1 MGDNP
6 ERFDQTN
13 QGSTS
18 SIPPSK
24 RRRGRPP
31 RSDEVQTQPQ
41 LNPIDENLIGRMV
54 CGVVEGSFEAGYFLH
69 VKVADTDKHFKGIVF
84 LPGKVTP
91 VTPTTDLFPQA
102 KMYARE
108 VPSLNQRT
116 PSTQNQTDIHPMSDE
131 VGGSETNLSMDT
143 EVKDVGG
150 SSAEDKLTEPEGQT
164 LSLMPQFA
172 SDGAPKEDHTVTRSE
187 ACGANVKASSSSYEF
202 QGFGAEY
209 GYSSDK
215 STGIYDLHHLS
226 CQSSS
231 SLASHKKEGEIL
243 NKKNVKSFT
252 FNKLKLATR
261 NFGSDSVVG

>member
-1 MGDNP
+1 MGDNT

-13 QGSTS
+13 QGSSS
-18 SIPPSK
+18 SIPPNK

-131 VGGSETNLSMDT
+131 MLDCL
-143 EVKDVGG
+143 
-150 SSAEDKLTEPEGQT
+150 A
-164 LSLMPQFA
+164 LMPQFA

-187 ACGANVKASSSSYEF
+187 ACGASKRAVTLTVLY
-202 QGFGAEY
+202 
-209 GYSSDK
+209 K